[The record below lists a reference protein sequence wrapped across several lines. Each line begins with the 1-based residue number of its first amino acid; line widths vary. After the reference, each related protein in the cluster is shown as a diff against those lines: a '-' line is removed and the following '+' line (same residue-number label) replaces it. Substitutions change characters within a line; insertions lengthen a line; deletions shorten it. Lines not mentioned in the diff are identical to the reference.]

1 MIQDVAEPIP
11 IPLLPLLEVGIQ
23 PSKDEEELLTLF
35 RSDSGH
41 VAGVGRP
48 AGGPGLSSQL
58 FQLSENLFLQSTSN
72 GTSQLIPDRGSRLIG
87 VVVYSFG
94 LVDG

>member
-1 MIQDVAEPIP
+1 
-11 IPLLPLLEVGIQ
+11 
-23 PSKDEEELLTLF
+23 
-35 RSDSGH
+35 
-41 VAGVGRP
+41 
-48 AGGPGLSSQL
+48 LSSQL
-58 FQLSENLFLQSTSN
+58 FQLSENLFLHSTSN